1 MRINGDIKA
10 QEIRLVGMKGEPMGI
25 VSLEKGF
32 ESAEAEDTDLVEI
45 APKAVP
51 PVCKLMDFG
60 KFKYAQT
67 KQMHAVELNYSHGG

>member
-1 MRINGDIKA
+1 VRINGDIKA

-25 VSLEKGF
+25 VSLEEAF
-32 ESAEAEDTDLVEI
+32 ESAEQQDTDLVEI

-60 KFKYAQT
+60 KFKYAQS
-67 KQMHAVELNYSHGG
+67 KQMHAARLKQKKFK